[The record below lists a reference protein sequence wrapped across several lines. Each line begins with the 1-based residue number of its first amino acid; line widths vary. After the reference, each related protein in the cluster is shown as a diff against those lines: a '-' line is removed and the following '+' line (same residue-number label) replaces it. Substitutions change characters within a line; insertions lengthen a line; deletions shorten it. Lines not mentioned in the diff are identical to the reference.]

1 MGPSG
6 VIGIALRHVIMH
18 EQVMEAVT
26 REQNSKMTR
35 LDRLVSEHL
44 RTQRRLSP
52 HTVFLSASEA
62 HRTFVTLHH
71 KHL

>member
-1 MGPSG
+1 MGSSA
-6 VIGIALRHVIMH
+6 VIGITLRHVIMY

-44 RTQRRLSP
+44 RSQIRLSP
-52 HTVFLSASEA
+52 QAQRV
-62 HRTFVTLHH
+62 FVTLHH

>member
-1 MGPSG
+1 MGPSA
-6 VIGIALRHVIMH
+6 VIGIGLRHVIMY

-44 RTQRRLSP
+44 RTQRRLSS
-52 HTVFLSASEA
+52 HTLFLC
-62 HRTFVTLHH
+62 F
-71 KHL
+71 